1 MLLENNTDLSKSPA
15 VGISVPMRAAL
26 KKTRWLHLLLTRFL
40 LKCLS
45 LGLFLC
51 DISSQQTQVSLGSAF
66 IGMKCYPCQIYW
78 FLKFPH

>member
-40 LKCLS
+40 LKCHS
-45 LGLFLC
+45 VY
-51 DISSQQTQVSLGSAF
+51 SSVMYLHNRHKYLWAQHL
-66 IGMKCYPCQIYW
+66 
-78 FLKFPH
+78 